1 MHTKKEFMR
10 LSADFMFKYC
20 ILENAT
26 PGNKPED
33 NLTSESYRSDSHFF
47 RSRTCPNVT
56 DLNCLISYEFFRKKE
71 KMPYKWRKRT
81 KNIKNLQI

>member
-71 KMPYKWRKRT
+71 KMPYKWRKHT
-81 KNIKNLQI
+81 NNIKNLQV